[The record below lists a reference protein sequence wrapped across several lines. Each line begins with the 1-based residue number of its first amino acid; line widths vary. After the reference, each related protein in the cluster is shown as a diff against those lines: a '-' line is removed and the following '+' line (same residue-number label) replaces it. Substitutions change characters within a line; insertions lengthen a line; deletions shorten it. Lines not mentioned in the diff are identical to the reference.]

1 MKSLATLI
9 QIAALAACVAVQFH
23 PANVTGMP
31 GTHEALRTL
40 VTFTAQPSAAAVAMH
55 NPN

>member
-31 GTHEALRTL
+31 GTHEALQSL
-40 VTFTAQPSAAAVAMH
+40 ETFTVQSSAAVAMQ